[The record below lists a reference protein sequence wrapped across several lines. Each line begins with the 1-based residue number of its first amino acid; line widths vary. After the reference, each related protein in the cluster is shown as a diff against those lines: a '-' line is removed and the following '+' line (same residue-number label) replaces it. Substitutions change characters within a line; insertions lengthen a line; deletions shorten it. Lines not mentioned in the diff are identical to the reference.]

1 MELKIFDIIG
11 KRCITQEK
19 GKQIYDRICPVL
31 LKGKNVTLD
40 FEGVEQFASP
50 FFNYAIGQ
58 LLKDIND
65 EDLKKLLRIENL
77 DKNGNLVVKRVI
89 ENARN
94 YHKDID
100 YKKVVDSIL
109 QQTEAEAG

>member
-11 KRCITQEK
+11 KRCITKENGQ
-19 GKQIYDRICPVL
+19 RIFERIHPVL
-31 LKGKNVTLD
+31 LKGENVTLD
-40 FEGVEQFASP
+40 FGGVEQFASP

-58 LLKDIND
+58 LFKDIKD
-65 EDLKKLLRIENL
+65 EDFEKLLSIDNL
-77 DKNGNLVVKRVI
+77 GNDGHLVVKRVI
-89 ENARN
+89 ENAKN
-94 YHKDID
+94 YHRDID